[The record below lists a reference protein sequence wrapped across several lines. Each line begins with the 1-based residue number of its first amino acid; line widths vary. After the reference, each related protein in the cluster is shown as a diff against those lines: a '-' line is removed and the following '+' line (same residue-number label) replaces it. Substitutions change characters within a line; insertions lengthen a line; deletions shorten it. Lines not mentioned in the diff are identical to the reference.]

1 MKTLR
6 FAAALSFATL
16 AGAGLALADTAK
28 FNTTVT
34 GCPTCQAV
42 DATGLVAQASGQQL
56 PNGWTV
62 KAGANGLYVAN
73 GRGAVFTLPG
83 KTFDL
88 TGLKLFATNI
98 YSRTTTPVTMTL
110 YAFHPGN
117 PIADMVQ
124 LSYNSRVVRDVAL
137 TDPRLTSIDMLVA
150 SYGTEIGYNYFIE
163 TRFTPH

>member
-1 MKTLR
+1 MKTIR
-6 FAAALSFATL
+6 FAATLGLAML
-16 AGAGLALADTAK
+16 AGPGLALADTAK

-34 GCPTCQAV
+34 GCPACQAV
-42 DATGLVAQASGQQL
+42 DSTGLVAQASGQLL

-73 GRGAVFTLPG
+73 GIGAVFTLPG

-88 TGLKLFATNI
+88 TGLKLFATNA
-98 YSRTTTPVTMTL
+98 YTKTTAPVTITL

-117 PIADMVQ
+117 AIADMVQ
-124 LSYNSRVVRDVAL
+124 IRYNSRVVSDLPL
-137 TDPRLTSIDMLVA
+137 TDPRLNAIDLLVA
-150 SYGTEIGYNYFIE
+150 SYGPEIGYNYFIE